1 MAVRADEMPKFDQ
14 RMTLSL
20 LPVVAVRCYQVA
32 AQRKWDDA
40 MRCDVRQE
48 TETWLTALSELL
60 AEAAPTVPAIYCAA
74 ADPRFH
80 MPASANVQV
89 LDHLPALAG
98 GAPSKIREL
107 VERFAVLAPSLAWR
121 QTYGTQQA
129 DRQFLSRYGWTELV
143 GSKGILQEPGI
154 SAGLLLLGPNCHYP
168 AHRHPALEYYV
179 PLSGTARWFDTD
191 LGWRD
196 IPPLQTIVH
205 RSGID
210 HAMRTFAEPLL
221 AYFHW
226 SGTGVSDQARF
237 SSAD

>member
-1 MAVRADEMPKFDQ
+1 
-14 RMTLSL
+14 
-20 LPVVAVRCYQVA
+20 
-32 AQRKWDDA
+32 
-40 MRCDVRQE
+40 MRGDVRQE
-48 TETWLTALSELL
+48 TETWLSALGDVL
-60 AEAAPTVPAIYCAA
+60 AAAAPSVPAIHCAA
-74 ADPRFH
+74 ADPRFQT
-80 MPASANVQV
+80 PDPVNLQV
-89 LDHLPALAG
+89 LDHLPSLAA
-98 GAPSKIREL
+98 GAPPKIRGL
-107 VERFAVLAPSLAWR
+107 IERFAALAPSLAWR
-121 QTYGTQQA
+121 QTYGVGQA
-129 DRQFLSRYGWTELV
+129 DAEFLSRYGWAELV
-143 GSKGILQEPGI
+143 GSKGILHEPGV
-154 SAGLLLLGPNCHYP
+154 SAGLLLLGPDCHYP

-226 SGTGVSDQARF
+226 SGAGVSDQARF